1 MTKRAAFRYKKA
13 LAVCTQKL
21 SDAQG
26 GDPEQSA
33 LCFFRLAVALSRLGQ
48 LPQAIRA
55 FSNAFMIRSLAT
67 QPDQGVLWRQF
78 HDVQMTIYILG
89 KRNKGISTLAEG
101 DMIHDLIQHRWEQ
114 VQQQL
119 QNSQIPFAA
128 KDMIPWFQS
137 IRIDF
142 PWEMEDMYALG
153 ESDE

>member
-1 MTKRAAFRYKKA
+1 
-13 LAVCTQKL
+13 
-21 SDAQG
+21 
-26 GDPEQSA
+26 
-33 LCFFRLAVALSRLGQ
+33 
-48 LPQAIRA
+48 
-55 FSNAFMIRSLAT
+55 
-67 QPDQGVLWRQF
+67 
-78 HDVQMTIYILG
+78 
-89 KRNKGISTLAEG
+89 
-101 DMIHDLIQHRWEQ
+101 MIHDLIQHRWEQ